1 VVKAKIKLAPSILSA
16 DFSRLGEQ
24 VDEVSRAGAD
34 YIHVDVMDG
43 QFVPQITIGAVVVE
57 SIRRWTKVPLDVHL
71 MIKHPERQIDRFIAA
86 GADIVVVHVEAC
98 THVHRVIQQI
108 KEKDVK
114 AGIALNPGT
123 PIEAIRELLPLLDL
137 VLVMT
142 VNPGFAGQPFIPETL
157 DKIARMRAELDEKGS
172 SAELEADGGINADNA
187 LAVYRAG
194 ARVLVAGQAIFGSED
209 GVAAAMQK
217 IRSRLL

>member
-1 VVKAKIKLAPSILSA
+1 VAQAKIKLAPSILSA

-24 VDEVSRAGAD
+24 VEEVSRAGAD
-34 YIHVDVMDG
+34 YIHIDVMDG

-108 KEKDVK
+108 KEKGVR

-157 DKIARMRAELDEKGS
+157 DKIARVRAELDEKGS

-187 LAVYRAG
+187 LSVYQAG
-194 ARVLVAGQAIFGSED
+194 ARVLVAGQAIFGSGD
-209 GVAAAMQK
+209 GVAAAMKK

>member
-1 VVKAKIKLAPSILSA
+1 VAKAKIKLAPSILSA

-24 VDEVSRAGAD
+24 VEEVSRAGAD
-34 YIHVDVMDG
+34 YIHIDVMDG

-71 MIKHPERQIDRFIAA
+71 MIKHPERQVERFIAA
-86 GADIVVVHVEAC
+86 GANIVVVHVEAC
-98 THVHRVIQQI
+98 THSHRVIQQI
-108 KEKDVK
+108 KEKGVK

-157 DKIARMRAELDEKGS
+157 DKIARMRAELDGKGS
-172 SAELEADGGINADNA
+172 AAELEADGGINADNV
-187 LAVYRAG
+187 LAVYQAG
-194 ARVLVAGQAIFGSED
+194 ARVLVAGQAIFGSGD
-209 GVAAAMQK
+209 GVAAAMK
-217 IRSRLL
+217 NIRSRLL